1 MILNKTN
8 VSLDNNNNIP
18 TPVNTSGDDD
28 IGAGAF
34 RFEGNPDCQSQ

>member
-1 MILNKTN
+1 MITTFKIIL
-8 VSLDNNNNIP
+8 P